1 MPGFVVYGRILQPT
15 AEAGLISK
23 DQEISMGRD
32 VAKELEKKYG
42 LVDDAQLQERIQN
55 RHESGESIGTARS
68 SVYCLRF

>member
-1 MPGFVVYGRILQPT
+1 MRELLKRIVFVCLALLFMAGLWQPT

-42 LVDDAQLQERIQN
+42 LVDDAQL
-55 RHESGESIGTARS
+55 
-68 SVYCLRF
+68 